1 MTFFDFLFFIYKN
14 KIKDM
19 KNKTKKELSISVDL
33 DIIKYLDINHINR
46 SKFIEKCIIDEL
58 KNEQKFEE
66 IIKKLIIF

>member
-1 MTFFDFLFFIYKN
+1 
-14 KIKDM
+14 M

-33 DIIKYLDINHINR
+33 DIIKYLGINHINR

>member
-1 MTFFDFLFFIYKN
+1 
-14 KIKDM
+14 M